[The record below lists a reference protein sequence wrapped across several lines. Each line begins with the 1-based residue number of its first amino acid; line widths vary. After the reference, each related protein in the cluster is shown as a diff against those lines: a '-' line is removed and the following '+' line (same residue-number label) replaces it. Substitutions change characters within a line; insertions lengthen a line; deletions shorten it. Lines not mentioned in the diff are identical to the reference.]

1 MLLSLAVSSKI
12 GHKRHK
18 DHIGFITFLFCGF
31 CAFCGQSKNT
41 FCGYPSKYTL
51 TTFMTV
57 PFSALFSKISFLL
70 ARFSRN
76 RRELECLFLNV
87 AHMDLNL
94 RHIYDE

>member
-1 MLLSLAVSSKI
+1 
-12 GHKRHK
+12 
-18 DHIGFITFLFCGF
+18 
-31 CAFCGQSKNT
+31 
-41 FCGYPSKYTL
+41 
-51 TTFMTV
+51 MTV